1 MDELIIDKNNK
12 SDIIC
17 CGFKLNPNGLN
28 NISCMKNNKLDDIFT
43 KFQAPPFYYSNSNK
57 EKSQFLNLIQSNK
70 DMYDKLLDIQ
80 SNLNKKPIKTR
91 KFRTKSNKRNTK
103 KSR

>member
-12 SDIIC
+12 SDIRC

-28 NISCMKNNKLDDIFT
+28 NISCMKNNKLDNIFT
-43 KFQAPPFYYSNSNK
+43 TFQAPPFYYSNSNK
-57 EKSQFLNLIQSNK
+57 EKALFVNLIQSNK
-70 DMYDKLLDIQ
+70 DIYDKLLDIQ
-80 SNLNKKPIKTR
+80 TILTKKPKKTR
-91 KFRTKSNKRNTK
+91 KLRTILTKRNTK